1 MTTNEDSKPP
11 NGGRVFI
18 VLYGSKKKS
27 EEIKLYSQ
35 DANSKTFEPGNI
47 DKFQVHVL

>member
-27 EEIKLYSQ
+27 EEIKLYSP
-35 DANSKTFEPGNI
+35 DANSKTFEAGNI
-47 DKFQVHVL
+47 DKFKVL